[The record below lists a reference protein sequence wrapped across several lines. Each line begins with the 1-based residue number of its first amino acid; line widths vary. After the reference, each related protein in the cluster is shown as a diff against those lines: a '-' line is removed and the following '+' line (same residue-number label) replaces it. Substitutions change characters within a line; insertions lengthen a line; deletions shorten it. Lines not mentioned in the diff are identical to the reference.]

1 MGFAEDMGQVM
12 GAPRAPSQACNATR
26 VIQAG
31 GDLVA
36 LLLHPSVTPFE
47 RIWRRLPSEGIHL
60 ATRARPF
67 TFEVGAYRVPG
78 NMALLVAEY
87 KFDVFRFNGASPWD
101 MVPMETRRL
110 PLSVGY
116 DLNFDQYRKGNLQV
130 EILPVPAPTQQ
141 EAFTPTPT
149 GGTVMSGKSVSPL
162 DLFGQAS
169 TAPPAITTVY
179 DSTSGSGPN
188 AAALSQASI
197 PALGAGNALL
207 PQDQEEQQEPGSA
220 ASGGGVRDD
229 PDPDRLLRVAAEGI
243 PHAAEHARHAP
254 AQREPLCGAD
264 GGVVDSGS
272 SGGAV
277 MGHENRGGR
286 HNCLATT
293 AHQTRRP
300 AASCS

>member
-1 MGFAEDMGQVM
+1 MVFAEDMGRVM

-31 GDLVA
+31 GDLVS

-67 TFEVGAYRVPG
+67 TFEVGAFRVPQ

-162 DLFGQAS
+162 DLFGQAG

-207 PQDQEEQQEPGSA
+207 PQDQEEQQGP
-220 ASGGGVRDD
+220 R
-229 PDPDRLLRVAAEGI
+229 RLPFTFYARENQAVQLRVAVFGTIPIPIAFFESRLKGYLMPLNTLDMLLRSVNPCAE
-243 PHAAEHARHAP
+243 
-254 AQREPLCGAD
+254 QM
-264 GGVVDSGS
+264 GV
-272 SGGAV
+272 
-277 MGHENRGGR
+277 
-286 HNCLATT
+286 
-293 AHQTRRP
+293 
-300 AASCS
+300 